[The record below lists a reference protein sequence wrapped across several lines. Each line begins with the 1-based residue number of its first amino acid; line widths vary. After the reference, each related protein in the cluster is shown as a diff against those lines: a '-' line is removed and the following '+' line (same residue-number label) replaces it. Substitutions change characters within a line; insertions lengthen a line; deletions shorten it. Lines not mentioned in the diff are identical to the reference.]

1 MPQVSK
7 PKKCIKC
14 NLEFSSKYTFCT
26 QCGQELKKI
35 NTCPSCDSQLNEKS
49 KFCPNCGSD
58 LNHLGSQ
65 IVNSYQEK
73 KSNFQL
79 FPQQEP
85 VYSKNIKKIVF
96 ILLGIGFLIY
106 LFLGGSF
113 GTPTCE
119 KIASGFS
126 AYDGWHWGRPD
137 RLPGY
142 CNLPNSNEKIYYS
155 N

>member
-1 MPQVSK
+1 M
-7 PKKCIKC
+7 KCKVEIDD
-14 NLEFSSKYTFCT
+14 EIDFCT
-26 QCGQELKKI
+26 QCGFPTNNSSKS
-35 NTCPSCDSQLNEKS
+35 TVSDDSSRTKDS
-49 KFCPNCGSD
+49 
-58 LNHLGSQ
+58 
-65 IVNSYQEK
+65 
-73 KSNFQL
+73 
-79 FPQQEP
+79 EP
-85 VYSKNIKKIVF
+85 GYSKNIKKIVF

-106 LFLGGSF
+106 LVLGGSF

>member
-1 MPQVSK
+1 MMNRFCSACGIQQSPEHSFCTKCGSK
-7 PKKCIKC
+7 LQILHQCMKCKVEIDD
-14 NLEFSSKYTFCT
+14 EIDFCT
-26 QCGQELKKI
+26 QCGFPTNNSSKS
-35 NTCPSCDSQLNEKS
+35 TVSDDSSRTKDS
-49 KFCPNCGSD
+49 
-58 LNHLGSQ
+58 
-65 IVNSYQEK
+65 
-73 KSNFQL
+73 
-79 FPQQEP
+79 EP
-85 VYSKNIKKIVF
+85 GYSKNIKKIVF

-106 LFLGGSF
+106 LVLGGSF